1 MSKLINSLVAEIV
14 ATDMKFVSKMKKSEV
29 LEITKR
35 LLEDNIREMT
45 DDTIIKMY
53 EEQFDTQIAVV

>member
-53 EEQFDTQIAVV
+53 EEQFDTNIAVI

>member
-53 EEQFDTQIAVV
+53 EEQFDTHIAVI

>member
-53 EEQFDTQIAVV
+53 EEQFDTHIAVV

>member
-14 ATDMKFVSKMKKSEV
+14 ETDMKYVSKMKKSEILV
-29 LEITKR
+29 ITKR
-35 LLEDNIREMT
+35 LLEDNIRELT

-53 EEQFDTQIAVV
+53 EEQFDTHIAVV

>member
-1 MSKLINSLVAEIV
+1 MSKLINSLVTEIV

-53 EEQFDTQIAVV
+53 EEQFDTHIAVV